1 MDLMLTNRML
11 TAREAEAM
19 GLVTRVVPDA
29 SLKDESEKLVH
40 ELAAGPTNAYAGVKR
55 LLYATATN
63 QLAEQMELETEF
75 IADMGRT
82 ADAQEGIG
90 SFLAKRAP
98 KFSGK

>member
-1 MDLMLTNRML
+1 
-11 TAREAEAM
+11 
-19 GLVTRVVPDA
+19 
-29 SLKDESEKLVH
+29 
-40 ELAAGPTNAYAGVKR
+40 
-55 LLYATATN
+55 
-63 QLAEQMELETEF
+63 MELETEF